1 MWQPRAFGI
10 FAGWL
15 MVACAAVYFLSDE
28 MIKAGLFGEA
38 CRTYGL
44 GSWSCG
50 VLPKA
55 IVALPNSL
63 AYFLELP
70 FTAGGNWYMLGTD
83 YILMFVGSPLA
94 YLFAIAAANY
104 WIWKL
109 NSL

>member
-15 MVACAAVYFLSDE
+15 MVACAAVYFFSDE
-28 MIKAGLFGEA
+28 MIKAGLFGDA
-38 CRTYGL
+38 CKDYGL
-44 GSWSCG
+44 NSWSCG
-50 VLPKA
+50 FLPKA
-55 IVALPNSL
+55 LVALPNSL

-70 FTAGGNWYMLGTD
+70 FTGGNWYMLGTD
-83 YILMFVGSPLA
+83 YLMMFVGSPIA

-104 WIWKL
+104 WVWKL